1 MALSMRRPEA
11 SAPLSAERWD
21 DGVQGAA
28 AALLLHM
35 PRFCPAHARAA
46 RARAAL
52 LARGV
57 LSGAALLAP
66 GHGACLWEAGSLAG
80 CFPVGDAAATEP
92 FLRPFLQPEAPVPAL
107 HLRGSP
113 HAFVVFR
120 RDARSLYAIAAR
132 RAGGIAAHALPC
144 GTLVTAFDRPHNP
157 RTVLPELEA
166 ACDALR

>member
-1 MALSMRRPEA
+1 MRRE
-11 SAPLSAERWD
+11 APLLRPRY
-21 DGVQGAA
+21 
-28 AALLLHM
+28 ALAPLT
-35 PRFCPAHARAA
+35 RAA
-46 RARAAL
+46 QHAAGEQVC
-52 LARGV
+52 ARGV

-66 GHGACLWEAGSLAG
+66 GHGACLWEAGSLVG
-80 CFPVGDAAATEP
+80 CFPAGDAAAAEP

-132 RAGGIAAHALPC
+132 RAGGVAAHALPC
-144 GTLVTAFDRPHNP
+144 GTLVTAFDRPQNP

>member
-1 MALSMRRPEA
+1 MRHE
-11 SAPLSAERWD
+11 APLLRPRY
-21 DGVQGAA
+21 
-28 AALLLHM
+28 ALAPLT
-35 PRFCPAHARAA
+35 RAA
-46 RARAAL
+46 RADL

-66 GHGACLWEAGSLAG
+66 GHGACLWEAGSLVG
-80 CFPVGDAAATEP
+80 CFPAGDAAAAEP

-120 RDARSLYAIAAR
+120 RDARSLYAIASR
-132 RAGGIAAHALPC
+132 RAGGVAAHALPC
-144 GTLVTAFDRPHNP
+144 GTLVTAFDRPQNP